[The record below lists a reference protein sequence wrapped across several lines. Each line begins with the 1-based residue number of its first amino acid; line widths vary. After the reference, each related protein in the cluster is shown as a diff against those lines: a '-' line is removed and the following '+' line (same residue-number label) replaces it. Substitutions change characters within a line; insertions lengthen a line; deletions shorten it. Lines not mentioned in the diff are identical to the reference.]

1 VTDTEAA
8 ALLPP
13 GIADVLPP
21 DAAFEAA
28 TLEHLMAFFAGF
40 GYQRVKPPLIE
51 FEETLLGGLGTAV
64 TQDTFRLMDPASQRM
79 LAVRADMTP
88 QLARIATTRLG
99 GRPRPLRLSYAGQ
112 IIRVAG
118 SQARPERQFAQVGAE
133 LIGSERPEADAEV
146 IVMAAAALKALGIPD
161 ISVDLAMPTLVPAF
175 CAPLGLAAETQRA
188 LRLALDRKDA
198 AAVKELAPA
207 LGRAAAETLAAMLTA
222 SGPAEE
228 TMAELN
234 GLDLGPGGNA
244 ERDALAAVIAAIRAR
259 EPELVLTVDA
269 VENRGF
275 EYHSGV
281 TCSFFS
287 RAERG
292 ELGRGGRYLA
302 GPKLDSGEPATGLTL
317 FMDTIIKALPAP
329 KAPKA
334 AFLPLGG
341 DGAFAARLRAE
352 GWAVVSALE
361 PVDDPVAKARRLGC
375 THLIDGD
382 KIAEIPN

>member
-1 VTDTEAA
+1 MIANDDN

-21 DAAFEAA
+21 DAAHEAA
-28 TLEHLMAFFAGF
+28 RLEFLMAFFQRY

-51 FEETLLGGLGTAV
+51 FEETLLGGLGAAV
-64 TQDTFRLMDPASQRM
+64 THDTFRLMDPASQRM

-99 GRPRPLRLSYAGQ
+99 ARPRPLRLSYAGQ

-146 IVMAAAALKALGIPD
+146 IVMAALALAALGVPNL
-161 ISVDLAMPTLVPAF
+161 SVDLAMPTLVPAY
-175 CAPLGLAAETQRA
+175 CAPLELSVEVAEA
-188 LRLALDRKDA
+188 LRLALDHKDA

-207 LGRAAAETLAAMLTA
+207 LGKGAAETPACMLTA

-228 TMAELN
+228 TMAELA
-234 GLDLGPGGNA
+234 GLDLGPRGA
-244 ERDALAAVIAAIRAR
+244 VERDLLAAVIDAIRAR
-259 EPELVLTVDA
+259 DPNLTLTVDA

-275 EYHSGV
+275 EYHCGV
-281 TCSFFS
+281 TSSFFS
-287 RAERG
+287 RAVRG

-302 GPKLDSGEPATGLTL
+302 GRNPDAGEPATGLTL
-317 FMDTIIKALPAP
+317 FMDTIIKALPAAIA
-329 KAPKA
+329 APSA
-334 AFLPLGG
+334 LLAVGG
-341 DGAFAARLRAE
+341 DAQLAARLRDD
-352 GWAVVSALE
+352 GWAVIDALAPAPDAAAE
-361 PVDDPVAKARRLGC
+361 AKRLGC

-382 KIAEIPN
+382 KIVELP

>member
-1 VTDTEAA
+1 MIANDDN

-21 DAAFEAA
+21 DAAHEAA
-28 TLEHLMAFFAGF
+28 RLEFLMAFFQRY

-51 FEETLLGGLGTAV
+51 FEETLLGGLGAAV
-64 TQDTFRLMDPASQRM
+64 THDTFRLMDPASQRM

-99 GRPRPLRLSYAGQ
+99 ARPRPLRLSYAGQ

-146 IVMAAAALKALGIPD
+146 IVMAALALAALGVPNL
-161 ISVDLAMPTLVPAF
+161 SVDLAMPTLVPAY
-175 CAPLGLAAETQRA
+175 CAPLELSVEVAEA
-188 LRLALDRKDA
+188 LRLALDHKDA

-207 LGRAAAETLAAMLTA
+207 LGKGAAETLACMLTA

-228 TMAELN
+228 TMAELA
-234 GLDLGPGGNA
+234 GLDLGPRGA
-244 ERDALAAVIAAIRAR
+244 VERDLLAAVIDAIRAR
-259 EPELVLTVDA
+259 DPNLTLTVDA

-275 EYHSGV
+275 EYHCGV
-281 TCSFFS
+281 TSSFFS
-287 RAERG
+287 RAVRG

-302 GPKLDSGEPATGLTL
+302 GRNPDAGEPATGLTL
-317 FMDTIIKALPAP
+317 FMDTIIKALPAAIA
-329 KAPKA
+329 APSA
-334 AFLPLGG
+334 LLAVGG
-341 DGAFAARLRAE
+341 DAQLAARLRDD
-352 GWAVVSALE
+352 GWAVIDALAPAPDAAAE
-361 PVDDPVAKARRLGC
+361 AKRLGC

-382 KIAEIPN
+382 KIVELP